1 VARCALV
8 VVLALTLAGCGSS
21 KTSAPPGDPVFQ
33 GSEWAVSLD
42 GGKATAYR
50 LVDGEWQP
58 DTSGAVKVEVL
69 GPKPGSQAP
78 ATPQVAIEMRAPTA
92 LVESALWVDGTEL
105 LEKGGGSP
113 TRGTIYG
120 APAAPLAPG
129 EHTAVAYARTG
140 ASATAVAWT
149 FRV

>member
-1 VARCALV
+1 VARLALAL
-8 VVLALTLAGCGSS
+8 VLALTLAGCGSS
-21 KTSAPPGDPVFQ
+21 KTSAPPGDVVFQ
-33 GSEWAVSLD
+33 GSEWAVAVD

-50 LVDGEWQP
+50 LVDGEWQA
-58 DTSGAVKVEVL
+58 DTSGAVKVAVL
-69 GPKPGSQAP
+69 GPKPGSQVP

-140 ASATAVAWT
+140 ANATAVAWT
-149 FRV
+149 FHV